1 MRDETILKVENLEK
15 TFGKGNKKVKV
26 VNEVSFQVKNN
37 EIFALLGPNGA
48 GKTTTIKM
56 ILDLVTPDK
65 GEIEIL
71 SMKMP
76 KYKKDIMREIGVILE
91 GSRNLYWNTSLREN
105 VYYFAN
111 LKGSGMQQ
119 KSAIICAIST
129 SPKILILDELLLG
142 LDILT
147 RFEIEK
153 IVKELREVS
162 TLIISSHDL
171 RFIEKV
177 SDRILIIN
185 KGSVVVEGTTKELIG
200 KISFAKYRLILNNSG
215 NREYLKEIEKD

>member
-1 MRDETILKVENLEK
+1 MWAERLNMEEK
-15 TFGKGNKKVKV
+15 LDTEVGK
-26 VNEVSFQVKNN
+26 F
-37 EIFALLGPNGA
+37 
-48 GKTTTIKM
+48 
-56 ILDLVTPDK
+56 
-65 GEIEIL
+65 
-71 SMKMP
+71 
-76 KYKKDIMREIGVILE
+76 
-91 GSRNLYWNTSLREN
+91 SR
-105 VYYFAN
+105 
-111 LKGSGMQQ
+111 GMQQ

-129 SPKILILDELLLG
+129 SSKILILDELLLG

-200 KISFAKYRLILNNSG
+200 KISFAKLQHFRLTSY
-215 NREYLKEIEKD
+215 E

>member
-1 MRDETILKVENLEK
+1 MEEK
-15 TFGKGNKKVKV
+15 LDTEVGK
-26 VNEVSFQVKNN
+26 F
-37 EIFALLGPNGA
+37 
-48 GKTTTIKM
+48 
-56 ILDLVTPDK
+56 
-65 GEIEIL
+65 
-71 SMKMP
+71 
-76 KYKKDIMREIGVILE
+76 
-91 GSRNLYWNTSLREN
+91 SR
-105 VYYFAN
+105 
-111 LKGSGMQQ
+111 GMQQ
-119 KSAIICAIST
+119 KSAIICTIST

-142 LDILT
+142 LDILI

-215 NREYLKEIEKD
+215 NREYLKEIEKIRYRFVRDHLIKS